1 MTLAMVFPG
10 QGSQSVGMLK
20 DLAAAFPLVH
30 EVFDEA
36 SVQLGYDLWRMVN
49 EDPAKELDQT
59 VNTQPAMLTAGYACW
74 RAWKA
79 MGGNDP
85 AMLAGHSL
93 GEYTALVCAGVLKF
107 TDAIRLVSER
117 GRYMQEAVPA
127 GEGAMAAILGL
138 DDGKIVAVC
147 ANIDG
152 TRVVSAANFNAPG
165 QVVISGHNDAVQA
178 AIEAAKKAGAK
189 RAVMLPVSVPSHC
202 RLMRPAAMRLSALL
216 DALELHD
223 AEIPIMQNSDS
234 ELRRNA
240 SAIRHSL
247 EEQLHQP
254 VHWHRGIRRLVEAGV
269 DRIIECGPG
278 KILTGLCKRIAPDV
292 MNQAAYDPVSLEAV
306 LGALN

>member
-30 EVFDEA
+30 EVFGDA
-36 SVQLGYDLWRMVN
+36 SAQIGFDLWRMVS
-49 EDPAKELDQT
+49 EGPASELDRT
-59 VNTQPAMLTAGYACW
+59 INTQPAMLAAGYACW

-79 MGGNDP
+79 MGGSDP

-107 TDAIRLVSER
+107 TDAIRLVRER

-138 DDGKIVAVC
+138 DDEQIVAVC

-152 TRVVSAANFNAPG
+152 ARVASAANFNAPG
-165 QVVISGHNDAVQA
+165 QVVISGHADTVQA
-178 AIEAAKKAGAK
+178 AIEAAKQAGAK
-189 RAVMLPVSVPSHC
+189 RAMLLPVSVPSHC

-216 DALELHD
+216 DEQEMQD
-223 AEIPIMQNSDS
+223 AVIPIMQNADS

-240 SAIRHSL
+240 IAIRHSL

-278 KILTGLCKRIAPDV
+278 KVLSGLCKRISPEV
-292 MNQAAYDPVSLEAV
+292 MNQAVYDPQSLKAA
-306 LGALN
+306 LGEVN